1 MKNKM
6 IFTNRTITVRK
17 GESRIDEPIVVYR
30 GDYELEVRFTILNSK
45 FKFESET
52 NMIETEKASYGQLAI
67 LTPYGGNIFSDVVRC
82 NDGSVTF
89 VLTVEML
96 NQIEEVGLYSFQ
108 IRLMDYMK
116 ESRVSIPPIKFGIEV
131 REPIV
136 SEDHDNSVNNAI
148 VGYSIAK
155 VVDPKEENVGD
166 TFDENGNYNKTK
178 WETGDRISQ
187 GKLNKIEDA
196 IDTINR
202 NEKTDVAALDKRLTS
217 NYNVLEHKKLNRYEK
232 ISIEMIDK
240 NKGKIDQ
247 TYLSDE
253 LISQM
258 SGGAAVNA
266 VPADN
271 SITVEKMA
279 FPIIVGDKSYNLLD
293 ISDDKIAYDWYIEDS
308 NGSPTICISSWFGK
322 LYATDYIEVL
332 PNTTYSCTGQVY
344 NIHGYNSNK
353 ETDGVIEADTLY
365 GDRLTFITGSNTAYV
380 RLTLY
385 VADKNIA
392 MVYEGDSYKGY
403 ASSTEG
409 VLKNNS
415 VCSENIQPKS
425 LTRGHFKDGE
435 LLIPSKT
442 SPNLF
447 DKNAV
452 IKGLFIL
459 NSTGIPTPPYDGSSG
474 WNASDW
480 IRLKPNTKYI
490 VSYADQFCLYDSNKV
505 LVKGFDVN
513 QSNFIFET
521 TENTEYMRI
530 SVKDEN
536 LETLQIVEGEIL
548 STYKQYGW
556 LIGSEQIDSNITNVT
571 VRYSVPDV
579 FNIVE
584 GETAEIFFDSI
595 LGVHD
600 IKDYYF
606 SLNGFG
612 DLDIHN
618 SNQRKMVITNPTV
631 NDSCSGYITVYDK
644 HYNMATNI
652 PLNVKVNPITNPVSP
667 KNVLVIGDSLTGQY
681 STTMTELYRKITE
694 NGLTNLKLIGTRNWG
709 EGINHEG
716 RGGWRI
722 GDYLQNREDNPFWST
737 SSNSVNFK
745 DYCAKNGYSGID
757 YCIIH
762 MNWNDNIKNAYN
774 MYTQYKNIMTLI
786 SRDYP
791 ACKIAAVS
799 LNSYSS
805 KYVSQLNRWCES
817 TKITA
822 FDLAD
827 AYETLSKENVN
838 WYYINMLSQFDVEY
852 ANVYSTVKVNT
863 RSDEVEKV
871 LVDHVHCSDVG
882 YLQIADAYF
891 RKLMQFVNE

>member
-1 MKNKM
+1 M

-17 GESRIDEPIVVYR
+17 GEARIDEPIVVYR
-30 GDYELEVRFTILNSK
+30 GDYELEVRFIIMNSR
-45 FKFESET
+45 FRFMSGT
-52 NMIETEKASYGQLAI
+52 NLIDTEKASYGQLAV
-67 LTPYGGNIFSDVVRC
+67 LTPYGGNVFSDVAKC
-82 NDGSVTF
+82 SDGAVTF
-89 VLTVEML
+89 VLSRKML
-96 NQIEEVGLYSFQ
+96 DQIEEVGLYSFQ
-108 IRLMDYMK
+108 IRLMDYNK
-116 ESRVSIPPIKFGIEV
+116 ESRVSIPPIEYGIEV
-131 REPIV
+131 REPIA

-155 VVDPKEENVGD
+155 VVNPNEEKVVD
-166 TFDENGNYNKTK
+166 TFDGDGNYNKTK
-178 WETGDRISQ
+178 WETGDRISE

-196 IDTINR
+196 IDEINKNER
-202 NEKTDVAALDKRLTS
+202 NNTTALSKRID
-217 NYNVLEHKKLNRYEK
+217 NNFNVLDATKADKNEK

-253 LISQM
+253 LISQI

-266 VPADN
+266 VPADD

-279 FPIIVGDKSYNLLD
+279 FPVIVGDESYNLLD
-293 ISDDKIAYDWYIEDS
+293 ISDSKIAYNWYIESS
-308 NGSPTICISSWFGK
+308 NGFPTLCISSWWDK

-353 ETDGVIEADTLY
+353 ETDGAIEVDRVY
-365 GDRLTFITGSNTAYV
+365 GDRLTFITDINTRYV

-385 VADKNIA
+385 TADKNIA

-403 ASSTEG
+403 ASSKDS
-409 VLKNNS
+409 VLKNN
-415 VCSENIQPKS
+415 VVNSENIQHKS
-425 LTRGHFKDGE
+425 LTRDHFKDGE
-435 LLIPSKT
+435 LLIPSKI

-447 DKNAV
+447 DKNMV
-452 IKGLFIL
+452 IKGVFIP
-459 NSTGIPTPPYDGSSG
+459 NWTGIPAPPVDGSPG

-490 VSYADQFCLYDSNKV
+490 VSYANQFVLYDSNKV
-505 LVKGFDVN
+505 LVKGFDVR
-513 QSNFIFET
+513 QSNFTFET

-536 LETLQIVEGEIL
+536 LDTLQIVEGVIMP
-548 STYKQYGW
+548 TYKQYGR
-556 LIGSEQIDSNITNVT
+556 LIGPEQIDSSITDVA

-612 DLDIHN
+612 NLDIYN

-631 NDSCSGYITVYDK
+631 NDSCSGYISVYDK

-652 PLNVKVNPITNPVSP
+652 PINVKVNPITNPKSS

-681 STTMTELYRKITE
+681 STTLTELYRKITE

-709 EGINHEG
+709 EGVNHEG
-716 RGGWRI
+716 RSGWRI
-722 GDYLQNREDNPFWST
+722 GDYLYNREDNPFWSA

-762 MNWNDNIKNAYN
+762 MNWNDNIKDAYN

-786 SRDYP
+786 SKDYP

-827 AYETLSKENVN
+827 AYEALSKENVN